1 MTSEGCRPWR
11 ELLGAYVLGHLA
23 TDERVAL
30 EAHVDGCAA
39 CRGELDE
46 LRPLARALP
55 AADPAHLGTRP
66 APPADLADRVAARV
80 RAARKI
86 QLRRRWKVG
95 VAAVAAAAIV
105 AVTTLAVSNAMQPER
120 GSEREVFAFPVLP
133 AGVIATAFLYPPEK
147 GTPGV
152 EVWLEVEGLE
162 PGGSYAVWVERVS
175 TGERVRCGTFHAVE
189 GQTHIVLPSIVG
201 RADTGAV
208 GVSTAEGQFVMRA
221 PVT

>member
-11 ELLGAYVLGHLA
+11 ELLGAYALGHLA
-23 TDERVAL
+23 TDERIAL
-30 EAHVDGCAA
+30 EAHVDGCGA
-39 CRGELDE
+39 CREELGE
-46 LRPLARALP
+46 LRPVAGALS

-66 APPADLADRVAARV
+66 APPADLADRVASRI
-80 RAARKI
+80 RSARKA
-86 QLRRRWKVG
+86 QVRRRWRVS

-105 AVTTLAVSNAMQPER
+105 AVTTLAVSNVMQSDG

-133 AGVIATAFLYPPEK
+133 AGVIATAFLYPPEQ

-152 EVWLEVEGLE
+152 EVWLEVKGLE
-162 PGGSYAVWVERVS
+162 PGAYAVWVERVS
-175 TGERVRCGTFHAVE
+175 TGERVRCGTFDAVD
-189 GQTHIVLPSIVG
+189 GQTHIVLPSIVD

-208 GVSTAEGQFVMRA
+208 GVSTVGGQFVMRA